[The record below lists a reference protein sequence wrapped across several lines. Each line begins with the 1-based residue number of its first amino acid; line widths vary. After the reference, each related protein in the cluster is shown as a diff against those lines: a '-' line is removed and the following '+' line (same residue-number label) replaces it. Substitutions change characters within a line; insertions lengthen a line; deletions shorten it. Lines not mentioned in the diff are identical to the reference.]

1 MTPERWQ
8 QIEALYHAALERPA
22 AEHSAFL
29 AEASARDPALR
40 GEVEVLLAANE
51 RAGNFINEPA
61 FVRAAGWLGTKRAA
75 TLVGQTLGHYEVLAQ
90 IGAGGMG
97 EVFLARDTR
106 LERQVALKLLPP
118 QFTQDA
124 GRLQRF
130 LREAKTASALNHPN
144 ILTIHEIGEWEQTFF
159 IVTEYIA
166 GVTLRQ
172 RLAERRLRLG
182 EALNITR
189 QIGAALEAAHEAGIT
204 HRDIK
209 PENVMLRPD
218 GLVKVLDFGLARFIE
233 PRQAGAAVQPSNQT
247 DTGMVLGTPRYMSP
261 EQARGQKVDARSDIF
276 SLGVV
281 LYEMVSGAP
290 PFNGATSA
298 EVFAALL
305 EKDRAPLN
313 RSLLEMGPEAG
324 PDVGDELDELLA
336 QALAKDPAERYQTIR
351 ELLADLTQL
360 EKDGAIPVKAVN
372 SRQSLRRSRN
382 TKARP
387 KRVESWHR
395 HPAVLMLF
403 GLAVLSLLSFIAFR
417 QFRVEKPARPL
428 LGSAP
433 LATMPGIKGHATFS
447 PDGSQIAFIWD
458 GGQKDVNKGDI
469 YIRLVGVGEPVQL
482 TNTPE
487 AESLPAWSPDGRYI
501 VFLRGSGIYV
511 IQALPGGTERKVGEG
526 GRGVSWSP
534 DSKLMA
540 MVSVPESAS
549 PDQPAGPADSG
560 SIFLLSVETGQRI
573 RRITTPVA
581 PASDRLPVFS
591 PDGQY
596 IAYHHFPSGANS
608 ELYVVPVTGGP
619 PRQLTF
625 DNRSISG
632 LTWTADSRE
641 IVYIAN
647 RGGGAGLWRL
657 PVEGGAPE
665 RVPIAGQNPRDAVIS
680 RQGNRLAYTETYED
694 TNVYFSDGPGFAGQ
708 AAPGKFGE
716 LKLLLA
722 STRNDFSQQFSPDGE
737 KIVFISARTGSEE
750 VWVCQRD
757 GSQLVQLTHFDG
769 SSIGSPRWSPD
780 GRWIAFDAGSTGNHP
795 EVYVISAA
803 GGAPRN
809 FTNAASFDVM
819 PSWSSDGR
827 WVYFNS
833 NRSGTREI
841 WKLPIEGGEA
851 VQVTHSGAFE
861 AWEAPDGK
869 QLYFTKGRGVYGIW
883 SMPVAGGTEA
893 PVPELS
899 RAGYWRSWGVL
910 KEGLYFISKEAAPR
924 QTIRFFSFATRRIT
938 PLLEVE
944 KEPLWWGNGLSLS
957 PDGRHL
963 LYAQMDHSVNDILL
977 VENFR

>member
-8 QIEALYHAALERPA
+8 QIEELYHAALERPTA
-22 AEHSAFL
+22 QRAAFL
-29 AEASARDPALR
+29 AEASACDPALR

-61 FVRAAGWLGTKRAA
+61 LAHAAGWLTARSTA
-75 TLVGQTLGHYEVLAQ
+75 TRVGQTLGHYEVLAQ

-106 LERQVALKLLPP
+106 LGRQVALKLLPP

-130 LREAKTASALNHPN
+130 MREAKTASALNHPN
-144 ILTIHEIGEWEQTFF
+144 IITIHEIGEWEQTFF

-172 RLAERRLRLG
+172 RLAERRLNLA
-182 EALNITR
+182 EALNITQ
-189 QIGAALEAAHEAGIT
+189 QIAAALEAAHAAGIT

-233 PRQAGAAVQPSNQT
+233 RRKEDAQVQPSDQT

-261 EQARGQKVDARSDIF
+261 EQARGLKTDARSDIF

-305 EKDRAPLN
+305 EKEPPPLN
-313 RSLLEMGPEAG
+313 RSLPQVA
-324 PDVGDELDELLA
+324 PKTGDELDAILA
-336 QALAKDPAERYQTIR
+336 QALAKDPVERYQTIG
-351 ELLADLTQL
+351 ELLADLAQL
-360 EKDGAIPVKAVN
+360 DEAGAVPAKAMKA
-372 SRQSLRRSRN
+372 RQRLRRSSN
-382 TKARP
+382 TKDSSQRFARW
-387 KRVESWHR
+387 RR
-395 HPAVLMLF
+395 QPAVLMLF
-403 GLAVLSLLSFIAFR
+403 GLAAVSLLSFLAFR
-417 QFRVEKPARPL
+417 LFRGEKPARPL
-428 LGSAP
+428 LSSAA
-433 LATMPGIKGHATFS
+433 LATMPGVKGNATFS
-447 PDGSQIAFIWD
+447 PDGSQIAFVWD
-458 GGQKDVNKGDI
+458 GGQKDINKGDI
-469 YIRLVGVGEPVQL
+469 YIKLVGVGEPVQL
-482 TNTPE
+482 THTPE
-487 AESLPAWSPDGRYI
+487 AEALPAWSPDGRYI
-501 VFLRGSGIYV
+501 AFLRGSGIYV

-534 DSKLMA
+534 DSKLLA
-540 MVSVPESAS
+540 MVSVPATASAA
-549 PDQPAGPADSG
+549 QPAGPADPG
-560 SIFLLSVETGQRI
+560 SIFLLSVETGQRL

-596 IAYHHFPSGANS
+596 IAYHHLPNGANS

-632 LTWTADSRE
+632 LTWTTDSRE
-641 IVYIAN
+641 IVYTAN

-665 RVPIAGQNPRDAVIS
+665 RIPIAGQNPRDAVIS

-708 AAPGKFGE
+708 ATPGKFGE

-722 STRNDFSQQFSPDGE
+722 STRIDVSQQFSPDGE
-737 KIVFISARTGSEE
+737 KIVFVSARTGSEE

-769 SSIGSPRWSPD
+769 STVGSPRWSPD

-803 GGAPRN
+803 DGAPRN

-827 WVYFNS
+827 WLYFSS
-833 NRSGTREI
+833 NRSGKREL
-841 WKLPIEGGEA
+841 WKQPVEDGSA
-851 VQVTHSGAFE
+851 VQVTRSGAFE
-861 AWEAPDGK
+861 GMEAPDGRI
-869 QLYFTKGRGVYGIW
+869 YFTKGRGVYGIW
-883 SMPVAGGTEA
+883 SMPVAGGAEA

-899 RAGYWRSWGVL
+899 QAGYWRSWGVL

-944 KEPLWWGNGLSLS
+944 KEALWYAGGLSLA
-957 PDGRHL
+957 PDGRRL
-963 LYAQMDHSVNDILL
+963 LYTQMDHFVNDILL